1 MRSFE
6 RQLLALVGAAL
17 LAAAPAPALAAGA
30 EEDAKTLFARGREL
44 RGAGQCEQAI
54 LAFRSALEIYPEG
67 LGALRNIAECEEA
80 LGLYASARRDW
91 WDLRRAALQSTEAK
105 YAGWSE
111 DAEAR
116 YRALGSKVGTLT
128 LKVQGAEGRQVQVA
142 LDGKPLDPRLLGVEL
157 ERDLGAHTVELFY
170 GGAAPVTERVELTPG
185 AQRVVTL
192 TVPPPPPAREALAAP
207 LPPPP
212 PSSSGLRTG
221 GYVALGVGG
230 AGAIAA
236 AVALAVRA
244 GAVSAVEDGC
254 TPAGDGYVC
263 PPSLQGDYDT
273 GRTASTLVGVF
284 AGVGLVGLGTGVTL
298 VLLSPPSPTSAAQ
311 GAPAP
316 AAQGAPA
323 ARGALQSAELSLAP
337 WPGGLGSRLRVRF

>member
-6 RQLLALVGAAL
+6 RQLLTLCTAAL

-54 LAFRSALEIYPEG
+54 IAFRSALEIYPEG

-111 DAEAR
+111 DAELR

-170 GGAAPVTERVELTPG
+170 GGAAPLTERVELTPG

-192 TVPPPPPAREALAAP
+192 TVPPPITARDAPAAP
-207 LPPPP
+207 GAPAPP
-212 PSSSGLRTG
+212 PSSSAVRTG

-230 AGAIAA
+230 AGAIATV
-236 AVALAVRA
+236 VALAVRA
-244 GAVSAVEDGC
+244 GAVSAVEEGC
-254 TPAGDGYVC
+254 SPAGDGAYVC

-273 GRTASTLVGVF
+273 GRTASTLAGVF
-284 AGVGLVGLGTGVTL
+284 AGVGLVGIGAGVTL
-298 VLLSPPSPTSAAQ
+298 LLLSPPGPASAAQ
-311 GAPAP
+311 GAPAS
-316 AAQGAPA
+316 A

>member
-6 RQLLALVGAAL
+6 RQLLTLVGAAL
-17 LAAAPAPALAAGA
+17 IAAAPAPALAAGA

-44 RGAGQCEQAI
+44 RGAGRCEQAI

-128 LKVQGAEGRQVQVA
+128 LTVQGAEGRQVQVA

-185 AQRVVTL
+185 AQRVVML
-192 TVPPPPPAREALAAP
+192 TVPPPLPAREAPAAP

-212 PSSSGLRTG
+212 PSSSGLRAG
-221 GYVALGVGG
+221 GYVALGIGG

-254 TPAGDGYVC
+254 TRSGDGYVC
-263 PPSLQGDYDT
+263 PPSIQGDYDT
-273 GRTASTLVGVF
+273 GRTASALVGVF

-298 VLLSPPSPTSAAQ
+298 ILLSPSSPTSAAQ
-311 GAPAP
+311 GAPAS
-316 AAQGAPA
+316 A

>member
-6 RQLLALVGAAL
+6 RQLLTFLGAAL

-44 RGAGQCEQAI
+44 RGAGDCERAI
-54 LAFRSALEIYPEG
+54 IAFRSALEIYPEG

-128 LKVQGAEGRQVQVA
+128 LEVQGAEGRQVRVA

-170 GGAAPVTERVELTPG
+170 GGAAPLTERVELTPG
-185 AQRVVTL
+185 AHRVVSL
-192 TVPPPPPAREALAAP
+192 TVPPPVPARDAPAAP
-207 LPPPP
+207 IAPAPRS
-212 PSSSGLRTG
+212 SSSGLRTG
-221 GYVALGVGG
+221 GYVALGIGG
-230 AGAIAA
+230 AGAVAA

-244 GAVSAVEDGC
+244 GAVSAVEGGC
-254 TPAGDGYVC
+254 APSGDGYVC

-273 GRTASTLVGVF
+273 GRTASTLFGVF
-284 AGVGLVGLGTGVTL
+284 AGVGLVGIGTGVTL
-298 VLLSPPSPTSAAQ
+298 LLMSPSSPPAAQGASAAQ

-316 AAQGAPA
+316 
-323 ARGALQSAELSLAP
+323 RGALPSAELSLAP
-337 WPGGLGSRLRVRF
+337 WPGGVGSRLRVRF